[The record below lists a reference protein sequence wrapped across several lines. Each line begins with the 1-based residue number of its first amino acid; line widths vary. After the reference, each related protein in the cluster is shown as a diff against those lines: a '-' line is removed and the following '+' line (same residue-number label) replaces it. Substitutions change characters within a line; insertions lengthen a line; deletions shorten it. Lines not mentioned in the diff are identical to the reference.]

1 MNTTLRNTTKAK
13 ARVTVTR
20 ATSPAAAAPSPAVK
34 IRAKPRKPPVIARAA
49 AVFTSPPNPQVRTVQ
64 VAAPATAAAPATG
77 TPVLT
82 GTSSPQQNAAPAAA
96 AAPTVQPDPTV
107 PQPTPV
113 AIPDPTTTAGAGG
126 ATVPSTPPPASPA
139 PAAPSPV
146 PSATADGPV
155 MTGPPDVAV
164 PTPPSGYMPVSAVD
178 LRGFRPL
185 QSELATVG
193 DAVAEI
199 QGIPNWGLLF
209 GITAPPASEIAPRLQ
224 VASDWTSL
232 LAVSSAWY
240 VYVKS
245 QEGMAWKDALL
256 SMESLKAPF
265 QLASTASPALL
276 KQYPALA
283 RLLGA
288 KTVVAK
294 RGATTRAT
302 AAKTTA
308 ANNASAVAAAATAA
322 QIKAATDAAVAAAT
336 AGVAPA
342 PARNVTVTG

>member
-1 MNTTLRNTTKAK
+1 MSTHHPSTTTSTPVTT
-13 ARVTVTR
+13 
-20 ATSPAAAAPSPAVK
+20 
-34 IRAKPRKPPVIARAA
+34 
-49 AVFTSPPNPQVRTVQ
+49 
-64 VAAPATAAAPATG
+64 APATAAAPRATSWRD
-77 TPVLT
+77 V
-82 GTSSPQQNAAPAAA
+82 PAMA
-96 AAPTVQPDPTV
+96 
-107 PQPTPV
+107 
-113 AIPDPTTTAGAGG
+113 
-126 ATVPSTPPPASPA
+126 
-139 PAAPSPV
+139 
-146 PSATADGPV
+146 
-155 MTGPPDVAV
+155 GPPDVVLPSPPAGYV
-164 PTPPSGYMPVSAVD
+164 PVTGAD
-178 LRGFRPL
+178 LRGYRPL

-199 QGIPNWGLLF
+199 QSVPSWTDIF
-209 GITAPPASEIAPRLQ
+209 GITAPPPGEIAPRLQ
-224 VASDWTSL
+224 VASDWTAL
-232 LAVSSAWY
+232 LAASNAWTA
-240 VYVKS
+240 YVKS

-336 AGVAPA
+336 AGAAPA
-342 PARNVTVTG
+342 PTRNVTVTG